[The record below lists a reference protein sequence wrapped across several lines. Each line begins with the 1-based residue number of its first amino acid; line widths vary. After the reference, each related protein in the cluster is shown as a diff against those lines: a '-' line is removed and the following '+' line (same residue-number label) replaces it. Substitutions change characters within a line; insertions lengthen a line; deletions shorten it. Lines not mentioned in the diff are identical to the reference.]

1 MVSAIAENPGSCDE
15 VWLCNLSG
23 KPTLKKSE
31 EYIEEKLLPVAELFR
46 SKGITV
52 SLQIAETVSFPKNI
66 TKRWGGGL
74 VQYRAFRRKIR
85 QTFVLFRT
93 AVTYD
98 THAGVGYL
106 LSEEY
111 AELLTDDEIEAL

>member
-1 MVSAIAENPGSCDE
+1 MVSAIAKNPGSCDE

-66 TKRWGGGL
+66 TKRWGEIGTIPGF
-74 VQYRAFRRKIR
+74 QA
-85 QTFVLFRT
+85 QDT
-93 AVTYD
+93 A
-98 THAGVGYL
+98 GICSL
-106 LSEEY
+106 
-111 AELLTDDEIEAL
+111 